1 MSAANQLPAALAATA
16 LTAAD
21 IVFNMR
27 AADEEANLVA
37 DIYEYAAAG
46 GPAPRNRRERRIVAK
61 HLVRRDG
68 KGFHR

>member
-1 MSAANQLPAALAATA
+1 MSTQPLPAALVATA

-21 IVFNMR
+21 IAWNMR
-27 AADEEANLVA
+27 VADEEANLIA
-37 DIYEYAAAG
+37 DIVEYHQAG
-46 GPAPRNRRERRIVAK
+46 GPAPRNRRERRIVAR